1 MKRIRLMAVF
11 ALAIGILLALVVSAD
26 TVTDIDGNVYQTV
39 TIGSQVWTAE
49 NLRVTHY
56 NNGDSIPIVVP
67 DTLNWTGITTGLS
80 CVFNN
85 DTNNIAPYGRLYN
98 WYATIDSR
106 NLAPTEWHVP
116 SDSDWV
122 QLEVFL
128 GMPVDLVWGTGY
140 RGGSPVGAKLK
151 EVGTTHWACPN
162 NGTTNLTGFS
172 ARGGGDMDNRPIF
185 NELGG
190 FAFFWASTEFSP
202 GSTAAWARDL
212 PCSLPFIGRGGY
224 GKDYGGYIRCIRNA
238 PADIGENNGQIL
250 PNEFRLV
257 QNYPNPF
264 NPTTS
269 IEYNLPGQSRVT
281 LEIFNILGQK
291 IRTLE
296 NQIKPAGSYRIEWN
310 GTDDAGETVTSGIYT
325 YRLNAGDVVRI
336 KKMSLIK

>member
-1 MKRIRLMAVF
+1 MRRIGLTMVF
-11 ALAIGILLALVVSAD
+11 AFIIAMFVISTAMAD

-49 NLRVTHY
+49 NLKVTHY
-56 NNGDSIPIVVP
+56 NNGDSIPVVIP

-85 DTNNIAPYGRLYN
+85 DTNNLAPYGRLYN
-98 WYATIDSR
+98 WYATIDPR
-106 NLAPTEWHVP
+106 NIAPAGWHVP
-116 SDSDWV
+116 SDSDWA

-128 GMPVDLVWGTGY
+128 GMSPGQVWEQGY
-140 RGGSPVGAKLK
+140 RDCSPVGAKLK

-190 FAFFWASTEFSP
+190 FAFFWTSSVFTADP
-202 GSTAAWARDL
+202 TAAWARAL
-212 PCSLPFIGRGGY
+212 PCYLTWIDRGGY
-224 GKDYGGYIRCIRNA
+224 GKDYGGNIRCLRNA
-238 PADIGENNGQIL
+238 PADIGENDPIL

-264 NPTTS
+264 NPITS
-269 IEYNLPGQSRVT
+269 IEYNLPARSQVK

-296 NQIKPAGSYRIEWN
+296 NDTRPAGNYRIDWN
-310 GTDDAGETVTSGIYT
+310 GTDDAGQAVTSGIYS
-325 YRLNAGDVVRI
+325 YRLTAGDFVQI

>member
-1 MKRIRLMAVF
+1 MRQIAF
-11 ALAIGILLALVVSAD
+11 TALFIITICILFVTIAMAD

-39 TIGSQVWTAE
+39 TIGTQVWTAE
-49 NLRVTHY
+49 NLKVTHY
-56 NNGDSIPIVVP
+56 SNGDSIPIVVP
-67 DTLNWTGITTGLS
+67 DTLNWTGIATGLS

-85 DTNNIAPYGRLYN
+85 DTNNIVPYGRLYN
-98 WYATIDSR
+98 WYATIDPR
-106 NLAPTEWHVP
+106 NIAPAGWHVP

-128 GMPVDLVWGTGY
+128 GMPVDMVWGQGY

-151 EVGTTHWACPN
+151 EIGTAHWACPN
-162 NGTTNLTGFS
+162 SGTTNLTGFS
-172 ARGGGDMDNRPIF
+172 ARGGGDMDNRPYF

-190 FAFFWASTEFSP
+190 FAFFWASTEFGP
-202 GSTAAWARDL
+202 DPTAAWARDL

-224 GKDYGGYIRCIRNA
+224 GKDYGGSIRCLRNA
-238 PADIGENNGQIL
+238 PADIGENNLAL
-250 PNEFRLV
+250 PNDFQLV

-269 IEYNLPGQSRVT
+269 IEYNLSARSQVK

-296 NQIKPAGSYRIEWN
+296 NQIKPAGSYKIEWN
-310 GTDDAGETVTSGIYT
+310 GTDDAGKTVTSGIYT
-325 YRLNAGDVVRI
+325 YRFTAGDVVQI
-336 KKMSLIK
+336 KQMSLIK